1 MTSFVHDVVLF
12 FSTTVGKSRDWP
24 FHDFNSCNP
33 FRFCF
38 RSQMNSK
45 VNVVLSIE
53 VVLSEAS
60 YTWYKCTQN
69 ITLDYKH
76 RNSVWLFSPKS
87 HICLFCIMCGWWRG
101 GGGILVGNYWSFLAS
116 NFALPLIYIES
127 LKIFLRAYIRGSIKK

>member
-12 FSTTVGKSRDWP
+12 FPTTVGKSRDWP

-60 YTWYKCTQN
+60 YTWYKCTQY

-76 RNSVWLFSPKS
+76 RNSVWFFAP
-87 HICLFCIMCGWWRG
+87 CVG
-101 GGGILVGNYWSFLAS
+101 GGVRYFGGKLLAFFAS

-127 LKIFLRAYIRGSIKK
+127 LQIFLRAYIRGSIKK

>member
-60 YTWYKCTQN
+60 YTWYKCTQY

-76 RNSVWLFSPKS
+76 NKCVIVLTQKS
-87 HICLFCIMCGWWRG
+87 HL
-101 GGGILVGNYWSFLAS
+101 SFLHHVWVVGEV
-116 NFALPLIYIES
+116 FWCEIIGLFFLPAIMLFHWYTS
-127 LKIFLRAYIRGSIKK
+127 KVFKSSYGHIRGSIKK

>member
-69 ITLDYKH
+69 ITLDYKYN
-76 RNSVWLFSPKS
+76 NSVGLFSPKS
-87 HICLFCIMCGWWRG
+87 HICLFCIMCEWWGRYFG
-101 GGGILVGNYWSFLAS
+101 VKSLVFFFWQAIVLFRWYTSKVFKSSYGH
-116 NFALPLIYIES
+116 
-127 LKIFLRAYIRGSIKK
+127 IRGSIKK

>member
-76 RNSVWLFSPKS
+76 RNSVWLFSARS
-87 HICLFCIMCGWWRG
+87 QSCLLCIMCGWWG
-101 GGGILVGNYWSFLAS
+101 EVFWWEIIGLFWQAILLFHWYTSKVFKSSYGH
-116 NFALPLIYIES
+116 
-127 LKIFLRAYIRGSIKK
+127 IRGSIKK

>member
-69 ITLDYKH
+69 ITLDYKYK
-76 RNSVWLFSPKS
+76 NSVWLFSARS
-87 HICLFCIMCGWWRG
+87 HICHFLHYVCVVGEVFWWEIIGLFWQA
-101 GGGILVGNYWSFLAS
+101 ILLFHWYTSKVFKSSYGHIW
-116 NFALPLIYIES
+116 
-127 LKIFLRAYIRGSIKK
+127 GSIKK